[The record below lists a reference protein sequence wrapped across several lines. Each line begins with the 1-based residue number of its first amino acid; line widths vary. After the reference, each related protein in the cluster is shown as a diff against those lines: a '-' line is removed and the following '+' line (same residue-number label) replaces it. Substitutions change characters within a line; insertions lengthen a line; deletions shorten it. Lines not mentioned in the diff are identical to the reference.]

1 MPSVFAS
8 HYAKATFGVAHRL
21 RALRV
26 KATGVMSNS
35 STGERSPAVGAP
47 RSLRALRAAV
57 CRPGGVLAPGHQH
70 GAARI
75 VLACGLWPCVWC
87 LPRPPLWPRS
97 LRGLGLA
104 RSAHPPPRGSL
115 RTARKSGRE
124 WRASATP
131 SAQSTPSNGTANG
144 KSAYIRRYF
153 VQTRKNPT
161 TSFIA
166 GFPIP
171 VRV

>member
-8 HYAKATFGVAHRL
+8 HCAKATFGVAHRL

-47 RSLRALRAAV
+47 RSLRALRAAD

-75 VLACGLWPCVWC
+75 VLGSGLKPCILCVPPTLAASLATRLRPCAVCPVHPQGVPSEPRKNRGICGGVA
-87 LPRPPLWPRS
+87 PRP
-97 LRGLGLA
+97 G
-104 RSAHPPPRGSL
+104 
-115 RTARKSGRE
+115 
-124 WRASATP
+124 
-131 SAQSTPSNGTANG
+131 AQSTSSNGTEYG

-153 VQTRKNPT
+153 VQTRKNQT
-161 TSFIA
+161 TKSIA
-166 GFPIP
+166 
-171 VRV
+171 